1 MIRRM
6 HRKLTIT
13 LEEDVYE
20 GLHRVVGRGR
30 ISQFIEDVVRPHV
43 TRPDLEESYRQL
55 ALEEESQADALE
67 WTEGLIGDVGA
78 ALD

>member
-1 MIRRM
+1 M

-13 LEEDVYE
+13 LEEEVYE

-30 ISQFIEDVVRPHV
+30 ISQFIEDVVRPLV
-43 TRPDLEESYRQL
+43 TRLDLDESYRQL
-55 ALEEESQADALE
+55 ALEEEGEAEARE
-67 WTEGLIGDVGA
+67 WAEGVIGDVGA